1 MRSTAGRSLDS
12 TLHKHSEFTI
22 DASYLSDCMLLN
34 GHQKQVQNNYWI
46 FPSHFSKITHC
57 LRVYKQKIQRTL
69 FFISSGQPPQFL
81 FQAHLL
87 SVFDNTK
94 SVKFHEKDYEK
105 ITAIVSKEEET
116 IELDKPVMAQGRL
129 QPS

>member
-1 MRSTAGRSLDS
+1 MY
-12 TLHKHSEFTI
+12 K
-22 DASYLSDCMLLN
+22 
-34 GHQKQVQNNYWI
+34 I
-46 FPSHFSKITHC
+46 FVVSFHLMF
-57 LRVYKQKIQRTL
+57 R
-69 FFISSGQPPQFL
+69 

-116 IELDKPVMAQGRL
+116 IELDKPVMAQGKFHFHFMGA
-129 QPS
+129 